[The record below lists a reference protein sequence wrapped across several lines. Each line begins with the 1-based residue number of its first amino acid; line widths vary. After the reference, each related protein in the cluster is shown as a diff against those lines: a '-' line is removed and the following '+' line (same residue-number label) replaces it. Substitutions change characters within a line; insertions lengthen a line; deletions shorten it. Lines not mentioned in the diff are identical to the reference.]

1 MAAAAEIA
9 ALKGANGL
17 PVLDSE
23 RERALLA
30 RIRKLAGEEL
40 SDGFGSIYSA
50 ILAASRSYQ
59 NALLGREN
67 HEHEYNRG
75 GKAMICGLL
84 GGKLGH
90 SYSPQ
95 IHAELGDYK
104 YRLFERAP
112 EELDAFFADR
122 SWTGVN
128 VTIPYKQAVMPY
140 LDEISESAKRIGAVN
155 TIVNRGGRLIG
166 DNTDFPGM
174 LALARHAGVD
184 MKGKKVLIL
193 GTGGASKTA
202 HALAEYM
209 GCASVSYVSR
219 SGRDGSISYDEAIS
233 SHADAQVIINATPA
247 GMYPRQYRG
256 RTVYARGAGGVCLGD
271 IQRQTA

>member
-1 MAAAAEIA
+1 MNDELNALRREIDGIDAELVTLLKRRMAAAAEIA

-112 EELDAFFADR
+112 E
-122 SWTGVN
+122 
-128 VTIPYKQAVMPY
+128 
-140 LDEISESAKRIGAVN
+140 
-155 TIVNRGGRLIG
+155 
-166 DNTDFPGM
+166 
-174 LALARHAGVD
+174 
-184 MKGKKVLIL
+184 
-193 GTGGASKTA
+193 
-202 HALAEYM
+202 
-209 GCASVSYVSR
+209 
-219 SGRDGSISYDEAIS
+219 
-233 SHADAQVIINATPA
+233 
-247 GMYPRQYRG
+247 
-256 RTVYARGAGGVCLGD
+256 
-271 IQRQTA
+271 